1 MEVVQQDKCPEE
13 DQSAL
18 TETRVFLEEV
28 AERLH
33 AMLGLMDSL
42 GEIATVHKKE
52 CGVKGQRHRPL
63 GSHIVRE

>member
-1 MEVVQQDKCPEE
+1 MKGVQQDKCPEQ

-28 AERLH
+28 AETLR
-33 AMLGLMDSL
+33 AMLGLMESL
-42 GEIATVHKKE
+42 GEIATVDKKG